1 MRPTLIA
8 VVVLMCVAGTAQ
20 AQDRAKAKEFAKQLG
35 VSIWTLAGC
44 VRGSGGRPA
53 QDANEEQRKTFAR
66 ALFEC
71 VSAKNPE
78 LTRGTFKAALLQMR
92 R

>member
-8 VVVLMCVAGTAQ
+8 AVVLMCAAGAAQ
-20 AQDRAKAKEFAKQLG
+20 AQDRAKAKEFAAKLG
-35 VSIWTLAGC
+35 VSMWTLAGC

-53 QDANEEQRKTFAR
+53 QDASDAQRKAFAR
-66 ALFEC
+66 AFYEC

-78 LTRGTFKAALLQMR
+78 LTRDTFKAALLEMR
-92 R
+92 Q

>member
-8 VVVLMCVAGTAQ
+8 AVVLMCAAGAAQ
-20 AQDRAKAKEFAKQLG
+20 AQDRAKAKELAAKLG
-35 VSIWTLAGC
+35 VSMWTLAGC

-53 QDANEEQRKTFAR
+53 QDASDAQRKAFAR
-66 ALFEC
+66 AMYEC

-78 LTRGTFKAALLQMR
+78 LTRDTFKAAVLEMR
-92 R
+92 P